1 MFLKECGPSGDE
13 KLIEKLSEKKEE
25 IGVAVKI
32 MNKLS
37 ADEIEY
43 QKYLAREKFLMDEIS
58 KKKYAEYKMNKIKE
72 ERDDAVARKEK
83 AEQENKK
90 AQEEKKKAQEEKQK
104 AQEEKQ
110 KRKNRRKKL
119 NRWLEKC

>member
-72 ERDDAVARKEK
+72 ERDDAVARK
-83 AEQENKK
+83 
-90 AQEEKKKAQEEKQK
+90 
-104 AQEEKQ
+104 
-110 KRKNRRKKL
+110 
-119 NRWLEKC
+119 